1 MNLIV
6 GAPSWLIAI
15 LFIALAGAAIED
27 AVRLRISNLTCGAVF
42 LSALL
47 AMALHGFTLGMCQ
60 NVVICL
66 AILAIGMP
74 AFAAGWFGGGDI
86 KLLAAIGL
94 WLDFSAVVGMLVAVL
109 MAGGVLALV
118 YLAAR
123 RVTRPNPQSPN
134 DYAKVPYGLAIVF
147 GALLIFGIQLTD
159 RPSNPFIEHM
169 RALQAQQRGA
179 R

>member
-6 GAPSWLIAI
+6 GAPVWLIAL
-15 LFIALAGAAIED
+15 LFVALAGAAIED

-42 LSALL
+42 VSALL
-47 AMALHGFTLGMCQ
+47 AMALHGFTLSLWQ
-60 NVVICL
+60 NFAIFL
-66 AILAIGMP
+66 LILAIGMP

-94 WLDFSAVVGMLVAVL
+94 WLDFNAVVGMIVAVL

-147 GALLIFGIQLTD
+147 GAALIFGIQLTD
-159 RPSNPFIEHM
+159 RPTNPFIEHM
-169 RALQAQQRGA
+169 RALQAQRGA